1 MAEVIVDT
9 CVWID
14 LSKGA
19 LDAEAIHTV
28 AGSQLAHVSAV
39 SLGELEFGAQLPSD
53 VRERAQRT
61 AFLRAIERMSV
72 LAVTRETA
80 RSFGLLATMM
90 KAAGRSPRPRYND
103 LWIAAQAHE
112 HHLPLLTSN
121 PDDFRALD
129 VIEIIE
135 APKTAH

>member
-1 MAEVIVDT
+1 MAEVIVDYR
-9 CVWID
+9 VWID
-14 LSKGA
+14 VRKGV
-19 LDAEAIHTV
+19 LDVDAIYNL
-28 AGSQLAHVSAV
+28 AGSELVHVSAI
-39 SLGELEFGAQLPSD
+39 SLGELEFGAQLPND
-53 VRERAQRT
+53 PRERAERT
-61 AFLRAIERMSV
+61 GFLRAVERMSV

-80 RSFGLLATMM
+80 QSFGLLATMM
-90 KAAGRSPRPRYND
+90 KVAGRNPRPRYND

-112 HHLPLLTSN
+112 HHRPLLTSN

>member
-1 MAEVIVDT
+1 VAEVIVDT

-19 LDAEAIHTV
+19 LDTEAIFNV
-28 AGSQLAHVSAV
+28 AGSQLAHVSAI
-39 SLGELEFGAQLPSD
+39 SLGELEFGAQLPND
-53 VRERAQRT
+53 ARERAQRA
-61 AFLRAIERMSV
+61 AFLRAMERMSV

-90 KAAGRSPRPRYND
+90 KAGGRSPRPRYND

-112 HHLPLLTSN
+112 HQLPLLTSN
-121 PDDFRALD
+121 PDDFRALE
-129 VIEIIE
+129 VIQIIE
-135 APKTAH
+135 ATKTTH

>member
-1 MAEVIVDT
+1 LV
-9 CVWID
+9 
-14 LSKGA
+14 
-19 LDAEAIHTV
+19 
-28 AGSQLAHVSAV
+28 HVSAI

-53 VRERAQRT
+53 ARERAQRT

-121 PDDFRALD
+121 PDDFRSLD
-129 VIEIIE
+129 LIEIIE